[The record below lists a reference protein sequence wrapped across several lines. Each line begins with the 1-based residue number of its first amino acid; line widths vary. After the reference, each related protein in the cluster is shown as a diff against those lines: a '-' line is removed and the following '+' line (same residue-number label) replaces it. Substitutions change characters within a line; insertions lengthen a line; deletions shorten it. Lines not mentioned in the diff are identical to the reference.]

1 MATGPFKSILAPVD
15 LSSCS
20 RAALELACKL
30 ATPFGASVDVIY
42 VHPANGVTPAAGPE
56 ATASDQLTAAREELH
71 RFVASIPGV
80 PAAIRTSRVETGD
93 ARERI
98 VAIADGSHYDAIVLG
113 THGRTGRPRSLAG
126 SVAESVVR
134 TASCP
139 VITVREPR

>member
-1 MATGPFKSILAPVD
+1 MSTGPFKSILAPVD

-20 RAALELACKL
+20 RVALELACKL
-30 ATPFGASVDVIY
+30 AAPIGATVDVIF
-42 VHPANGVTPAAGPE
+42 VHQPGGVSAAPGPETSAADQMAAARAELQRFLGSIPAAK
-56 ATASDQLTAAREELH
+56 AVHSQ
-71 RFVASIPGV
+71 
-80 PAAIRTSRVETGD
+80 RVESGD

-98 VAIADGSHYDAIVLG
+98 VAIAESNGYDAIVLG
-113 THGRTGRPRSLAG
+113 THGRTGRVRSLAG

>member
-1 MATGPFKSILAPVD
+1 MSTAPISKILAPVD

-20 RAALELACKL
+20 RAALEFAYKL
-30 ATPFGASVDVIY
+30 ALPFGAQIEAMFVR
-42 VHPANGVTPAAGPE
+42 PQNGVTPAGESA
-56 ATASDQLTAAREELH
+56 ASPSDELAAARAELH
-71 RFVASIPGV
+71 RFVMSIPGTR
-80 PAAIRTSRVETGD
+80 PGTITECVETGD
-93 ARERI
+93 AHEQILRTAERGNFD
-98 VAIADGSHYDAIVLG
+98 VIVLG